1 MGLSR
6 RGLRDEDARVF
17 ISANE
22 HEKHLPERMRVGLVR
37 RGYSASGGA
46 EAYLFRFAEAARA
59 AGHEPVLICGTE
71 WPEDAWHHEQ
81 VCVAGRTPEDFADR
95 LAERRASGGWD
106 VLFSLERVWGCDV
119 YRAGDGV
126 HAAWLERRTKFESA
140 WKRWFRLLQRKH
152 REIIELECALF
163 TGGARRIIANS
174 QMVKDEII
182 AHYGTPAEH
191 VHVIHNGVPVPAV
204 LPGVR
209 ETVRKELGIP
219 AGEFVALFAGSGW
232 ERKGLRY
239 AIEAVNALAIP
250 AKLLVAGRGESR
262 GLPASNR
269 VNFLGPLASARLG
282 AMLAAADVFVLPT
295 LYDPFSNACIE
306 ALAAGLPVITTTAN
320 GFAEIIEHGVEGEA
334 VAPGNVKA
342 LTAALVA
349 WADPQ
354 RRANVRLRLLEKA
367 AGHSVGQNLAR
378 TLEVITAAV
387 ESAEKL

>member
-1 MGLSR
+1 MK
-6 RGLRDEDARVF
+6 
-17 ISANE
+17 I
-22 HEKHLPERMRVGLVR
+22 GLVR

-59 AGHEPVLICGTE
+59 AGHEPVLICGTD
-71 WPEDAWHHEQ
+71 WPEGVWPHERI
-81 VCVAGRTPEDFADR
+81 CVAGKTPEDFADR
-95 LAERRASGGWD
+95 LEERRGSGGWD

-152 REIIELECALF
+152 REILELECALF

-174 QMVKDEII
+174 RMVKDEII
-182 AHYGTPAEH
+182 THYGTPAEH
-191 VHVIHNGVPVPAV
+191 VHVIHNGVPASGADA
-204 LPGVR
+204 GVR
-209 ETVRKELGIP
+209 ETVRRELGIP
-219 AGEFVALFAGSGW
+219 TDEFTALFAGSGW
-232 ERKGLRY
+232 ERKGLRH
-239 AIEAVNALAIP
+239 AIEAMNALKIP
-250 AKLLVAGRGESR
+250 ARLLVAGRGDSR
-262 GLPASNR
+262 GLPVSSR
-269 VNFLGPLASARLG
+269 VNFLGPLASERLA

-320 GFAEIIEHGVEGEA
+320 GFAEIIEAGVEGDA

-342 LTAALVA
+342 LSAALAA

-354 RRANVRLRLLEKA
+354 RRANVKPRLLEKA
-367 AGHSVGQNLAR
+367 AGHSVGQNLTR

-387 ESAEKL
+387 VSAENA